1 MKFQGPLADA
11 VIEDSDEANV
21 RVLERK
27 DIGKGRFWFRLAP
40 DVKGDFGISIIGGID
55 HGFAPYISKT
65 DQNGLRSGDT
75 IVAINNVPGRAHFRV
90 FNNVG
95 TTYQELSALNKPGTL
110 NMDQL

>member
-75 IVAINNVPGRAHFRV
+75 IVAINNVPGRAHTRV

-95 TTYQELSALNKPGTL
+95 TTYQKLSALNKPGTL
-110 NMDQL
+110 KMDQL